1 MTSFTRR
8 AAAIAAAVTMTLAST
23 SALAGA
29 TEAERDRQAE
39 IARTKDCGFVKADK
53 FGDTLFSL
61 IKQEDKATTRNEA
74 YAKYLEVYKKMDLT
88 EQEAAYVAAIAAD
101 HAVTCGVV
109 TFPITERITTFLGS
123 SGAGSAGLSAG
134 DMKAFSS

>member
-29 TEAERDRQAE
+29 TEEVRDREANN
-39 IARTKDCGFVKADK
+39 ARTKDCGLVKVDK
-53 FGDTLFSL
+53 AIDTGISIFTG
-61 IKQEDKATTRNEA
+61 DKATTRNEA

-101 HAVTCGVV
+101 RAATCGVV
-109 TFPITERITTFLGS
+109 SFPITERITTFLGS

>member
-29 TEAERDRQAE
+29 TEEVRDREANN
-39 IARTKDCGFVKADK
+39 ARTKSCELVKVDK
-53 FGDTLFSL
+53 FGDSLASLFTG
-61 IKQEDKATTRNEA
+61 DKATTRNEA
-74 YAKYLEVYKKMDLT
+74 YAKYLEVYKLADLT
-88 EQEAAYVAAIAAD
+88 DQEREYVAAVAAD
-101 HAVTCGVV
+101 RAAECGVV
-109 TFPITERITTFLGS
+109 SFPITERITTFLGS

>member
-29 TEAERDRQAE
+29 TEEVRDRQAE
-39 IARTKDCGFVKADK
+39 IARTKACELVKADK
-53 FGDTLFSL
+53 IGDTIVSFLTQD
-61 IKQEDKATTRNEA
+61 KKATTRNEA

-101 HAVTCGVV
+101 KAAECGVV
-109 TFPITERITTFLGS
+109 SFPITERITTFLGS